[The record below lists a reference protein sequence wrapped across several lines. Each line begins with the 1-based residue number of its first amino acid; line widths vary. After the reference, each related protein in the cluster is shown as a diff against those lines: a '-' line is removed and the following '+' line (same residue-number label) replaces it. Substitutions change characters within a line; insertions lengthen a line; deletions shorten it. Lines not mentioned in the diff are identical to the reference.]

1 MTENKR
7 YQLRQEELDYPI
19 VNFYSDLVDTANN
32 DKVICSFELDVGT
45 SKMVDLL
52 NEQDEYLNILCE
64 KLELAYEQNTKL
76 KQENKELEKENLDLK
91 NSICFDELATDAVC
105 QLITKKDKEI
115 RKLKEENELKGDF
128 RNFINEDIVQI
139 KKENEKLKNEIKMLK
154 TTIAR
159 NEAYIIKLTKKERG
173 QNERRKI

>member
-7 YQLRQEELDYPI
+7 YQLKQEELDYPI
-19 VNFYSDLVDTANN
+19 VNFYSDLIDTAN
-32 DKVICSFELDVGT
+32 DKIVCSFELDVGT

-105 QLITKKDKEI
+105 QLLTKKDKEI
-115 RKLKEENELKGDF
+115 R
-128 RNFINEDIVQI
+128 
-139 KKENEKLKNEIKMLK
+139 KLKNEIKMLK

-159 NEAYIIKLTKKERG
+159 NEAYIIRLTKKG
-173 QNERRKI
+173 TWTK